1 MKEKGCNNEL
11 FSILRQTSVLARI
24 ITVMVL
30 LTGAMS
36 LMQLNLQEYPDA
48 AMDTAEIET
57 IYPGATAQ
65 DIELNITNPI
75 EKELRSVDGI
85 AYFSSESS
93 EGRSFIEVE
102 YLPGEDAA
110 VILRDYSTSGRSSR

>member
-1 MKEKGCNNEL
+1 MNFLAYFAN
-11 FSILRQTSVLARI
+11 RQFLARI

-36 LMQLNLQEYPDA
+36 LMQLKLQEYPDV

-85 AYFSSESS
+85 AYFS
-93 EGRSFIEVE
+93 
-102 YLPGEDAA
+102 
-110 VILRDYSTSGRSSR
+110 

>member
-1 MKEKGCNNEL
+1 MNFLAYFAN
-11 FSILRQTSVLARI
+11 RQFLARI

-30 LTGAMS
+30 LTGVMS
-36 LMQLNLQEYPDA
+36 LMQLNLQEYPDV

-57 IYPGATAQ
+57 SYPGATAQ

-93 EGRSFIEVE
+93 EGRSFIAVS
-102 YLPGEDAA
+102 YTHLTLPTT
-110 VILRDYSTSGRSSR
+110 R